1 MEILSI
7 VHLELLLHD
16 RVTLSITV
24 ETAVLTGSPCQYCIN
39 KHCWQGHPVN
49 NGHLCII
56 DRVTLSTVHQNMLL
70 TRVIT
75 TNQELRNVINQSLS
89 YICFTLSAVY
99 MRCLIDSGQILFSFP
114 VLISLNEVPPCFYGF
129 FYLPPLFFKKDNLL
143 FIFLVFILF
152 AELFRHQFSS
162 ESLHILVACFLSLTS
177 KLKSVSGV
185 SHATD
190 QSIKFK
196 GWYGLRSGCRGKK
209 HDISQAG
216 FKITPPS
223 LYALPL
229 YLSVPEQNTI
239 TRGGS

>member
-1 MEILSI
+1 
-7 VHLELLLHD
+7 
-16 RVTLSITV
+16 
-24 ETAVLTGSPCQYCIN
+24 
-39 KHCWQGHPVN
+39 
-49 NGHLCII
+49 
-56 DRVTLSTVHQNMLL
+56 MLL

-99 MRCLIDSGQILFSFP
+99 MRCLIDRGQILFSFP
-114 VLISLNEVPPCFYGF
+114 VLISLNEVPSCFYRF
-129 FYLPPLFFKKDNLL
+129 FYLPPLFFNKDNLL
-143 FIFLVFILF
+143 FIFLVFIPF

-162 ESLHILVACFLSLTS
+162 EWFHILVACFLSLTS

-209 HDISQAG
+209 HDISL
-216 FKITPPS
+216 KIKRGSKSHRHRSTLFHCTS
-223 LYALPL
+223 LSLNKI
-229 YLSVPEQNTI
+229 LSLMGVL
-239 TRGGS
+239 GSAR